1 MHWSALETEMD
12 HPARAILLSVTSFVA
27 AGCSGT
33 VDILSIVLGLDGFA
47 EAAEAVAGAAVAAL

>member
-1 MHWSALETEMD
+1 MD